1 MFQIRWI
8 WRNMD
13 HKYRAGVITAL
24 IISAVT
30 SVMLL
35 INPAL
40 TSQLVDEVIIKEN
53 TEPLLRLLAIMLAA
67 KVIREGLRYSMI
79 IFLEKGSQNV
89 VFNLRRRLFM
99 VLQYQEMR
107 FFDRNRTGDLMTRL
121 SADLDWC
128 RHFVSYLIYQ
138 VVDCSVMFLSTL
150 LFFFYVSWKLTL
162 VLLAVTPLLL
172 LITKLYSSKVR
183 PLFIGM
189 RERLADMNTAAQEN
203 IAGNRVVKA
212 FAREDFEKARF
223 RAKNEAYRDA
233 NLEINKLW
241 LSFYPFIELLANA
254 MTLITVFLGGFFIII
269 GEITP
274 GELTIF
280 TSLAWALANPM
291 RSLGNLI
298 NDLQRFVASAN
309 KVIEVYYSRPLIMDR
324 TDAEDHETMEGK
336 IEFRDVSFSFG
347 KVRVLDHVSFTVEPG
362 QTLAIMGPTG
372 TGKTT
377 LIHLLARFYD
387 VDGGAI
393 LVDGCDVRMW
403 RLQQLRRHIGT
414 ATQDVFLFSDSV
426 EGNIVFGDQSLTGEE
441 ARTFARMADVDGFVS
456 RMPEGYD
463 TIVGERGVGLSG
475 GQKQRIALA
484 RALAMRP
491 AVLVLD
497 DTTSAVDMETES
509 YIQKQLRE
517 LPFSCTKILIAQ
529 RISSVKDADQILV
542 LQDGRIAERGTH
554 EELLRQ
560 RGYYWE
566 TYALQNDID
575 EAGVKGG
582 VC

>member
-1 MFQIRWI
+1 
-8 WRNMD
+8 MD

-298 NDLQRFVASAN
+298 N
-309 KVIEVYYSRPLIMDR
+309 
-324 TDAEDHETMEGK
+324 
-336 IEFRDVSFSFG
+336 
-347 KVRVLDHVSFTVEPG
+347 
-362 QTLAIMGPTG
+362 
-372 TGKTT
+372 
-377 LIHLLARFYD
+377 
-387 VDGGAI
+387 
-393 LVDGCDVRMW
+393 
-403 RLQQLRRHIGT
+403 
-414 ATQDVFLFSDSV
+414 
-426 EGNIVFGDQSLTGEE
+426 
-441 ARTFARMADVDGFVS
+441 
-456 RMPEGYD
+456 
-463 TIVGERGVGLSG
+463 
-475 GQKQRIALA
+475 
-484 RALAMRP
+484 
-491 AVLVLD
+491 
-497 DTTSAVDMETES
+497 
-509 YIQKQLRE
+509 
-517 LPFSCTKILIAQ
+517 
-529 RISSVKDADQILV
+529 
-542 LQDGRIAERGTH
+542 
-554 EELLRQ
+554 
-560 RGYYWE
+560 
-566 TYALQNDID
+566 
-575 EAGVKGG
+575 
-582 VC
+582 

>member
-1 MFQIRWI
+1 
-8 WRNMD
+8 MD
-13 HKYRAGVITAL
+13 RKYRGGVVTAL
-24 IISAVT
+24 ILSAVT

-35 INPAL
+35 INPAM
-40 TSQLVDEVIIKEN
+40 TSRLIDDVIVAQN
-53 TEPLLRLLAIMLAA
+53 TEPLLRLLMLMLLA
-67 KVIREGLRYSMI
+67 KFLREGLRYLMVVL
-79 IFLEKGSQNV
+79 LEKGAQNV
-89 VFNLRRRLFM
+89 VFNLRRRLFG

-128 RHFVSYLIYQ
+128 RHFVSYLAYQ

-150 LFFFYVSWKLTL
+150 IYFFIVSWKLTL
-162 VLLAVTPLLL
+162 ALLAVTPLLL
-172 LITKLYSSKVR
+172 IITKLYSSKVR
-183 PLFIGM
+183 PLFVGM
-189 RERLADMNTAAQEN
+189 RERLAEMNTAAQEN

-212 FAREDFEKARF
+212 FAREEFEKDRF
-223 RAKNEAYRDA
+223 RRKNEAYRDA

-254 MTLITVFLGGFFIII
+254 MTLITIFLGGFFIMIQ
-269 GEITP
+269 EITP

-298 NDLQRFVASAN
+298 NDLQRFASSAS

-324 TDAEDHETMEGK
+324 PDAEDHQAMKGK

-362 QTLAIMGPTG
+362 QSLAIMGPTG
-372 TGKTT
+372 AGKTT
-377 LIHLLARFYD
+377 LIHLLSRFYD
-387 VDGGAI
+387 VDAGEI

-403 RLQQLRRHIGT
+403 KLQQLRRNIGT
-414 ATQDVFLFSDSV
+414 ATQDVFLFSDTV
-426 EGNIVFGDQSLTGEE
+426 EGNIVFGDLSLTEEE
-441 ARTFARMADVDGFVS
+441 ARAFARMADADGFVS

-484 RALAMRP
+484 RALAVRP

-497 DTTSAVDMETES
+497 DTTSAVDMETER
-509 YIQKQLRE
+509 YIQEQLRN
-517 LPFSCTKILIAQ
+517 LPFPCTKILIAQ

-566 TYALQNDID
+566 TYAPQNDIED
-575 EAGVKGG
+575 GAGVKGG